1 MDALSQICEDLHISR
16 ADYIYLH
23 GHGHWHAGVESA
35 HILFYLMVEGECS
48 IVLDENEHI
57 LLRAGNLLMLSKGR
71 PHSLCSTAEQA
82 SLMHAYPLDPQFNG
96 LSDDPVILGDGTAL
110 QCRLLCFQCQ
120 VDQDMARPMLTALP
134 KAILIEQEL
143 QSHVNIWVQYVLQFL
158 MLEAQTQK
166 PGRDTLINRLS
177 EMILVECVRYHIEHL
192 SEDSES
198 WLMAFKDPALFRV
211 MNAIHS
217 KLRYNWSV
225 SELADI
231 AHMSRSVF
239 AERFSQKIG
248 QPPLTYIA
256 HHRLRVAAYMLR
268 QTSLNCA
275 SIGEKLGF
283 SSENSFCLA
292 FKKHYG
298 LTPSA
303 YRKQADI
310 PDKGKNVK
318 LLHS

>member
-23 GHGHWHAGVESA
+23 GHGHWHAGMASP
-35 HILFYLMVEGECS
+35 HILFYLMIEGECCLM
-48 IVLDENEHI
+48 LDEGEQIH
-57 LLRAGNLLMLSKGR
+57 LQQGNLLMLGKGR
-71 PHSLCSTAEQA
+71 PHGLCSTAEQA
-82 SLMHAYPLDPQFNG
+82 TLMPAYPLDPQLNG
-96 LSDDPVILGDGTAL
+96 HGDEPVMLGNGTAR

-120 VDQDMARPMLTALP
+120 VDQDMARPLLTALP
-134 KAILIEQEL
+134 KVVLIEQEL
-143 QSHVNIWVQYVLQFL
+143 QSHVNIWVEYVLQFL
-158 MLEAQTQK
+158 MLEAQTPK
-166 PGRDTLINRLS
+166 PGRDTLVNRLS
-177 EMILVECVRYHIEHL
+177 ELILVECVRYHIEHL
-192 SEDSES
+192 AEDSES

-217 KLRYNWSV
+217 RLHYHWSV
-225 SELADI
+225 NELADI

-248 QPPLTYIA
+248 LPPLAYIA
-256 HHRLRVAAYMLR
+256 QHRLRVAAYMLR

-292 FKKHYG
+292 FKKYYE

-303 YRKQADI
+303 YRKQASMVNHI
-310 PDKGKNVK
+310 HQPM
-318 LLHS
+318 

>member
-23 GHGHWHAGVESA
+23 GHGQWHAGVESP
-35 HILFYLMVEGECS
+35 HILFYLMIEGECCL
-48 IVLDENEHI
+48 VLDDGKPV
-57 LLRAGNLLMLSKGR
+57 LLQQGNLLMLGKGR
-71 PHSLCSTAEQA
+71 PHALHSSSGDAAL
-82 SLMHAYPLDPQFNG
+82 LMPAYPLAPQFNG
-96 LSDDPVILGDGTAL
+96 HCDNPVMLGDGTAL

-120 VDQDMARPMLTALP
+120 VDQDMARPLLTALP
-134 KAILIEQEL
+134 KVILIEQQL
-143 QSHVNIWVQYVLQFL
+143 QNHVNIWVEYVLQFL
-158 MLEAQTQK
+158 TLEAQTPK
-166 PGRDTLINRLS
+166 PGHDTLVNRLA
-177 EMILVECVRYHIEHL
+177 ELILVECLRYHIEHL

-217 KLRYNWSV
+217 RLHYNWSV
-225 SELADI
+225 SELAEI

-248 QPPLTYIA
+248 MPPLTYIA

-275 SIGEKLGF
+275 SISEKLGF

-303 YRKQADI
+303 YRKQPAPSARTI
-310 PDKGKNVK
+310 VAI
-318 LLHS
+318 

>member
-23 GHGHWHAGVESA
+23 GHGNWHAAVDSA
-35 HILFYLMVEGECS
+35 HVLFYLMIEGECAML
-48 IVLDENEHI
+48 LDEGEQI
-57 LLRAGNLLMLSKGR
+57 QLQQGNLLMLSKGR
-71 PHSLCSTAEQA
+71 PHSLCSTGEQA
-82 SLMHAYPLDPQFNG
+82 SLMPAYPLNPQFSGHCDN
-96 LSDDPVILGDGTAL
+96 PVMLGNGTAL
-110 QCRLLCFQCQ
+110 HCKLLCFQCQ
-120 VDQDMARPMLTALP
+120 VDQDMARPLLTALP
-134 KAILIEQEL
+134 KVILIEQEL
-143 QSHVNIWVQYVLQFL
+143 QSHVNIWVEYVLQFL

-166 PGRDTLINRLS
+166 PGRDTLVNRLS

-198 WLMAFKDPALFRV
+198 WLMAFKDPVLFRV

-217 KLRYNWSV
+217 NLHYNWSV
-225 SELADI
+225 NELADI

-239 AERFSQKIG
+239 AERFSHKIG
-248 QPPLTYIA
+248 LPPLTYIT

-275 SIGEKLGF
+275 SISEKLGF

-303 YRKQADI
+303 YRKQASVAI
-310 PDKGKNVK
+310 GMHTPM
-318 LLHS
+318 